1 MQIYNY
7 IIGLVFIGTL
17 IIINP
22 DTLKG
27 KVVINYPENIYLG
40 SIMVFI
46 GIIILIFKYIMGVRK
61 DK

>member
-7 IIGLVFIGTL
+7 IIGLIFGGTL
-17 IIINP
+17 IILNP
-22 DTLKG
+22 DALKG

-46 GIIILIFKYIMGVRK
+46 GIVIFIFKYRQINK
-61 DK
+61 K